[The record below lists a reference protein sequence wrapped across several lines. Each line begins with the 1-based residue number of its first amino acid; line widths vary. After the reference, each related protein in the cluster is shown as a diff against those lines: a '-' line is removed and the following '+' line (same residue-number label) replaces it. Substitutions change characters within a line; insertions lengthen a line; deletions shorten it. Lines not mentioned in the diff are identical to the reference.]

1 MKKDSELTPYEKYLK
16 EIQQL
21 PGEEATRRFSTA
33 VFETRDDGH
42 AIWRHLHETSLP

>member
-1 MKKDSELTPYEKYLK
+1 

-21 PGEEATRRFSTA
+21 PGKEATRRFSTA
-33 VFETRDDGH
+33 VFEKGDDGH